1 MWVTSKFRARTSGS
15 YEKPRVRTTQNG
27 GFRVTYRDEGLE
39 IFVTLSDTLMREK
52 QEDEKRPHGVVGGW
66 KGVARRTSHSCSK
79 IKKKDRRGE
88 KSPESLKLKNKINGS
103 ASGRASIYRT
113 FGANFGWTHL
123 GGT

>member
-1 MWVTSKFRARTSGS
+1 M
-15 YEKPRVRTTQNG
+15 
-27 GFRVTYRDEGLE
+27 TYRDEGLE

-113 FGANFGWTHL
+113 FGANFGRIWGERKGEP
-123 GGT
+123 GGPQTSPSHILIGIHTLDT